1 MDTLFFY
8 MAVVGGTFLAIQTL
22 MLVLGIGVDADVDV
36 DSDFDIDADHG
47 DSTILKKLSLQAIV
61 AFVTFF
67 GLTGLAMRHAE
78 IGIGAASAGAVA
90 AGVGAIWVVGSLMAS
105 LAKLQSKGNLDL
117 QNAVGQRARVYVKI
131 PSADAGTG
139 LVHVAVQGRRA
150 ECKARTA
157 GPEIPSG
164 AEVQVLS
171 VAADGVLEVALQA
184 S

>member
-22 MLVLGIGVDADVDV
+22 MLILGIGVDADV

-78 IGIGAASAGAVA
+78 IGVGMASVGAVA
-90 AGVGAIWVVGSLMAS
+90 AGLGAIWLVGSLMAA
-105 LAKLQSKGNLDL
+105 LAKLQSKGNLEL
-117 QNAVGQRARVYVKI
+117 SNAVGQSARVYVRI
-131 PSADAGTG
+131 PSSDTGTG

-171 VAADGVLEVALQA
+171 VAADGVLEVALRA